1 MAIIDGNADSLVSM
15 KDSTTGD
22 DKILSYEEGRTEAD
36 VQEENQKLSGL
47 VSYIEGRFNRAKTQR
62 QYDEQRWMQA
72 YDNYR
77 GIYGPSVQFRDTEQS
92 RAFTKVT
99 KTKVLAAVAKIQE
112 ILFANNKFPVGIESS
127 PVPTGIAESVHF
139 DPKSADKQISDQGG
153 QGGVQPS
160 ATISRVEIL
169 KETGYLQKKLEPVKD
184 QLKEGPGLTPTS
196 FTFEPAKDA
205 AREMEKLIH
214 DQLFACNADKHIRS
228 FVFDMALYGTGI
240 FKGPFLVDKEYPK
253 WDAKGVYTPVI
264 DQSAE
269 VSYVSIWDFYPDP
282 DSRNMME
289 AEDAIQRHKLSKVQ
303 LRELKKRPGFRD
315 KSIEQVIDMGP
326 NYIPMDWEAHIK
338 DSGTYSDIER
348 YQVLEYWG
356 SIDKKMA
363 EENGLELPKE
373 LKAKDK
379 DTIQVNAWV
388 CNGIVIRLILNIFTP
403 ARIPYYS
410 CPYELNPYS
419 FFGIGV
425 AENMEDSQLSMNG
438 FWRLAID
445 NAVKSA
451 NVILEIDT
459 TNLKAGQDL
468 TLFPGKVFERE
479 GGQPG
484 TAINAI
490 EIPNRSQEAMMLFDR
505 ARQLADESTGIP
517 SYSHG
522 DTGVQGM
529 TRTASGMSML
539 MGAAQE
545 NIKAVVRNIDDYLL
559 VPLGRAMFAFNMQ
572 FKYDTIEYPK
582 YIGDLEVVARGT
594 ESLMRD
600 EVRSQ
605 KLLQFLQVTNNQ
617 FDLPYIKRDYA
628 LREIAASMDLDP
640 EKLVND
646 PREAGIQA
654 AQILEYQKA
663 MGIDPNAQPQGG
675 GGNPSSV
682 PAPSDPTGQGGT
694 ATPGNAPA
702 PGAQGS
708 TASGGGSANA
718 AMANKQR
725 AA

>member
-15 KDSTTGD
+15 KDSTTGN
-22 DKILSYEEGRTEAD
+22 DKILSYEEGKTEAD
-36 VQEENQKLSGL
+36 VQAENLKLSGL

-77 GIYGPSVQFRDTEQS
+77 GIYGPTVQFRDTEQS
-92 RAFTKVT
+92 RAFMKIT

-112 ILFANNKFPVGIESS
+112 ILFANNKIPVGVEAS

-153 QGGVQPS
+153 QSPETS
-160 ATISRVEIL
+160 ATIARKEIL
-169 KETGYLQKKLEPVKD
+169 LETGYLQKKLEPVKD

-196 FTFEPAKDA
+196 FTWEPAKDA

-253 WDAKGVYTPVI
+253 WDSKGVYTPTI

-315 KSIEQVIDMGP
+315 KSIEQVIEMGP

-338 DSGTYSDIER
+338 DSGIYSDIER

-388 CNGIVIRLILNIFTP
+388 CNGVIIRLILNIFTP
-403 ARIPYYS
+403 ARIPYYA

-425 AENMEDSQLSMNG
+425 AENMEDTQLAMNG

-522 DTGVQGM
+522 ATGVQGM

-572 FKYDTIEYPK
+572 FKYDTIENPK

-646 PREAGIQA
+646 PREAAIQA

-663 MGIDPNAQPQGG
+663 MGIDPNAQGQQ

-682 PAPSDPTGQGGT
+682 PTPGDPTGQGGV

-702 PGAQGS
+702 PGAQGN
-708 TASGGGSANA
+708 TGAGGGSANA
-718 AMANKQR
+718 AMTNQQK

>member
-22 DKILSYEEGRTEAD
+22 DKILSFEEGRTDSE
-36 VQEENQKLSGL
+36 VQVENLKLSGL

-92 RAFTKVT
+92 RAFMKIT

-112 ILFANNKFPVGIESS
+112 ILFANNKIPVGVEAS

-153 QGGVQPS
+153 QPPETS
-160 ATISRVEIL
+160 ATIARKEIL
-169 KETGYLQKKLEPVKD
+169 LETGYLQKKLEPVKD

-196 FTFEPAKDA
+196 YTYEPAKDA

-315 KSIEQVIDMGP
+315 RSIEQVIEMGP

-338 DSGTYSDIER
+338 DSGIYSDIER

-388 CNGIVIRLILNIFTP
+388 CNGVVIRLILNIFTP
-403 ARIPYYS
+403 ARIPYYA

-425 AENMEDSQLSMNG
+425 AENMEDTQLAMNG

-522 DTGVQGM
+522 ATGVQGM

-572 FKYDTIEYPK
+572 FKYDTIQYPK

-646 PREAGIQA
+646 PREAAIQA

-675 GGNPSSV
+675 NPSSV
-682 PAPSDPTGQGGT
+682 PTPGDPTGQGGT
-694 ATPGNAPA
+694 VTPGNAPA
-702 PGAQGS
+702 PGAQGN
-708 TASGGGSANA
+708 TGSGGGSANA
-718 AMANKQR
+718 AMANQQR